1 MTPRLLL
8 SCLWLALVPAWSAA
22 AAEPA
27 PPTPPP
33 AEAGEELRPGDRL
46 RFQIMEDAEAP
57 VELVVG
63 KDGQV
68 DLPYLGAVAGAGKTI
83 RLFAAEAKAALE
95 QDYYVTATVRI
106 SLIDRPEKSSNR
118 GRIFIS
124 GQVRRVGM
132 VEIDK
137 SEKNTAGKVILAN
150 GGLGDFADSRRIR
163 IFRTNAAG
171 AVETKVVDLRE
182 VLEKGR
188 IDLDVPIYD
197 GDLLVVDSKL
207 VNW

>member
-1 MTPRLLL
+1 MRPRRFL
-8 SCLWLALVPAWSAA
+8 SCVLISLFSLLVSSAVA
-22 AAEPA
+22 APEPTA
-27 PPTPPP
+27 V
-33 AEAGEELRPGDRL
+33 GNLLRPGDRL
-46 RFQIMEDAEAP
+46 RFQIIEDSDAP
-57 VELVVG
+57 VEIVVG
-63 KDGQV
+63 KDGRI

-83 RLFAAEAKAALE
+83 ASFTNEVKTALE
-95 QDYYVTATVRI
+95 HDFYVTATVRI
-106 SLIDRPEKSSNR
+106 FLIDRPEKSSDR
-118 GRIFIS
+118 GRIFVS

-163 IFRTNAAG
+163 IFRTNSTG
-171 AVETKVVDLRE
+171 AVETKIVDLRE

>member
-1 MTPRLLL
+1 MRPRRLL
-8 SCLWLALVPAWSAA
+8 SCLLISLYSLIVGSAA
-22 AAEPA
+22 AAPER
-27 PPTPPP
+27 T
-33 AEAGEELRPGDRL
+33 EVGDQLRPGDRL
-46 RFQIMEDAEAP
+46 RFQIIEDFDAP
-57 VELVVG
+57 VEIVVG
-63 KDGQV
+63 KDGQI
-68 DLPYLGAVAGAGKTI
+68 DLPYLGAVAGAGKTVAN
-83 RLFAAEAKAALE
+83 FTNEVKTALE
-95 QDYYVTATVRI
+95 HDYYVTATVRI
-106 SLIDRPEKSSNR
+106 FLIDRPEKSSDR

-163 IFRTNAAG
+163 IFRTNIKG
-171 AVETKVVDLRE
+171 AVETKIVDLRE